1 MKNRAYGPDVKPVC
15 PIRSHWCDVTCRLG
29 RWGEDGRHIM
39 GDMLCPLFQSLNCD
53 CTGSPFKF
61 KDAESIHWC
70 AISCLN
76 AHIYHVDEDLCSTF
90 QSINCPGPVKNIYR
104 GYWCD
109 VTCEGKDRDLNQ
121 LCKLFKDLNCTGRP
135 PKKTNSHWCDVTC
148 ESKSGEVLSKSS
160 DSLCPTFQRLNC

>member
-61 KDAESIHWC
+61 QDPNSHFFCDITCVQHAD
-70 AISCLN
+70 
-76 AHIYHVDEDLCSTF
+76 IYHIDEDLCSTF

-104 GYWCD
+104 GYWCA
-109 VTCEGKDRDLNQ
+109 VSCEGKDSDLNQ

-135 PKKTNSHWCDVTC
+135 PKKTNSHWCDDTC
-148 ESKSGEVLSKSS
+148 EKN
-160 DSLCPTFQRLNC
+160 DLCSTFQRLNC

>member
-1 MKNRAYGPDVKPVC
+1 M
-15 PIRSHWCDVTCRLG
+15 CRLG

-61 KDAESIHWC
+61 QDPNSHFFC
-70 AISCLN
+70 DISCVEH
-76 AHIYHVDEDLCSTF
+76 ADIYHIDEDLCSTF
-90 QSINCPGPVKNIYR
+90 QSINCPGPAKKLYR
-104 GYWCD
+104 GFWCA
-109 VTCEGKDRDLNQ
+109 VSCEGKDSDLNQ

>member
-1 MKNRAYGPDVKPVC
+1 MKNRAYGPDVKLVC

-61 KDAESIHWC
+61 QDPNSHFFCDITCVQHAD
-70 AISCLN
+70 
-76 AHIYHVDEDLCSTF
+76 IYHIDEDLCSTF

-104 GYWCD
+104 GYWCA
-109 VTCEGKDRDLNQ
+109 VSCEGKDSDLNQ

-135 PKKTNSHWCDVTC
+135 PKKTNSHWCDDTC
-148 ESKSGEVLSKSS
+148 EKS
-160 DSLCPTFQRLNC
+160 DLCSTFQRLNC

>member
-15 PIRSHWCDVTCRLG
+15 PIRSNWCDVTCRVG
-29 RWGEDGRHIM
+29 RWGEDGRHEM
-39 GDMLCPLFQSLNCD
+39 GDHLCPLFQSLNCD

-61 KDAESIHWC
+61 QDPNSHFFC
-70 AISCLN
+70 DISCVEH
-76 AHIYHVDEDLCSTF
+76 ADIYHIDEDLCSTF
-90 QSINCPGPVKNIYR
+90 QSINCPGPAKKLYR
-104 GYWCD
+104 GFWCAVSCSSD
-109 VTCEGKDRDLNQ
+109 